1 MGSAMESFCCANKD
15 ELNDSIN
22 QPNPNNST
30 NSSALNITGKI
41 PTNEMKMSNDLGKII
56 QVSSKHKG
64 SIPFSDYELVDK
76 IEQGENS
83 EVYIVKNK
91 DDKKIFV
98 LKKLKRDKTSDLTE
112 KDIKKKIDSLK
123 QLNHPYITKIYEYYI
138 SDDYI
143 YLIEE
148 FCSEG
153 NLQDKLK
160 KIKIFPEF
168 IVKIIMFQIFKSL
181 IYLGSKKMEHGN
193 LKLENILIELNN
205 INPEKKVNKKNYNFN
220 KDELIKAM
228 DNDVNLV
235 NNGLSSKLSITN
247 YRFDIKQV
255 DSIRMVNKKINDS
268 QKRVESSQLNPG
280 LRFGSLKKADD
291 KLRAIPNLK
300 YTGAHNIYNSG
311 KFEMLKF
318 GIKLDDFN
326 CSKIVNRNK
335 TNMKNIYYLSPEII
349 NNNNNENENCDIW
362 ACGII
367 MYYLLGGIFPFPGE
381 KEDEIKTKISSGK
394 LAFDFD
400 KFNGISEDAKDLIR
414 KCLKKDKSRRLT
426 IIDALAHPFFD
437 DLKDSKIYLEDEK
450 EILKNLKNQQEH
462 PLFYQMVLTFISY
475 HFDDIHLLLEL
486 SRIFYKIDANTD
498 GKITKEDL
506 KNAYEEAG
514 EKISKDEL
522 EEIIN
527 MVDFDKNG
535 FIEYEE
541 FIRVC
546 IPEDRLFTDTN
557 LKNAFDLFDTEKKG
571 EITYMQVVDA
581 LEKENHINSKM
592 IASLKKEVSSMGDE
606 LLNYEKFKSYMH
618 TLSLQ

>member
-22 QPNPNNST
+22 QQNPNNSS
-30 NSSALNITGKI
+30 NSSYLNITGKI
-41 PTNEMKMSNDLGKII
+41 PTNEIKSFNDLGKIV
-56 QVSSKHKG
+56 QVNSKDNGNK
-64 SIPFSDYELVDK
+64 PFSNYELVDK
-76 IEQGENS
+76 IELGENS

-91 DDKKIFV
+91 DDKNIYI
-98 LKKLKRDKTSDLTE
+98 LKKIKRDNTSDLTE
-112 KDIKKKIDSLK
+112 NDISKKIESMK
-123 QLNHPYITKIYEYYI
+123 QLNHPYIIKIYEYYI

-168 IVKIIMFQIFKSL
+168 IVKIIMFQIFKAL
-181 IYLGSKKMEHGN
+181 IFLGSKNMEHGK
-193 LKLENILIELNN
+193 LKLENILIELNS

-220 KDELIKAM
+220 KDELIKAF
-228 DNDVNLV
+228 DNDINLV
-235 NNGLSSKLSITN
+235 NNSLSSKLSITN
-247 YRFDIKQV
+247 YRIDIKQV
-255 DSIRMVNKKINDS
+255 DSIRMLNKKINDS
-268 QKRVESSQLNPG
+268 EKRVESSQLAPAI
-280 LRFGSLKKADD
+280 RFGSLKKADD
-291 KLRAIPNLK
+291 KLRAIPIKK

-311 KFEMLKF
+311 NFELLKY

-326 CSKIVNRNK
+326 RSKTANK
-335 TNMKNIYYLSPEII
+335 NKINMKNIHYLSPETI
-349 NNNNNENENCDIW
+349 NNNNENDNCDIW

-381 KEDEIKTKISSGK
+381 KEDEIKTKISLGK
-394 LAFDFD
+394 VTFDFD

-414 KCLKKDKSRRLT
+414 KCLKKDKSRRVS
-426 IIDALAHPFFD
+426 IIDALGHPFFD
-437 DLKDSKIYLEDEK
+437 DLKDSKIYFEDEK
-450 EILKNLKNQQEH
+450 KILENLKNQQEH

-475 HFDDIHLLLEL
+475 HFDDNQLLHEL

-592 IASLKKEVSSMGDE
+592 IASLKKEVSSMGNE

>member
-1 MGSAMESFCCANKD
+1 MGSAMETFCCANKD

-22 QPNPNNST
+22 QQNPNNST
-30 NSSALNITGKI
+30 NSSILNITGKI
-41 PTNEMKMSNDLGKII
+41 PTNEMKMSNDLGNII
-56 QVSSKHKG
+56 QVNSKKKDN
-64 SIPFSDYELVDK
+64 IPFSNYELVDK

-91 DDKKIFV
+91 EDKNIFV
-98 LKKLKRDKTSDLTE
+98 LKKLKKDNTSDLTE
-112 KDIKKKIDSLK
+112 NDISKRLDSLK
-123 QLNHPYITKIYEYYI
+123 QLNHPYISKIYDYYI
-138 SDDYI
+138 SDDYV

-153 NLQDKLK
+153 NLQDKLE

-181 IYLGSKKMEHGN
+181 IYLGIKNLEHGN
-193 LKLENILIELNN
+193 LKLENILLELNN
-205 INPEKKVNKKNYNFN
+205 INPEKKVNKKKYNLN
-220 KDELIKAM
+220 KDELIKAI
-228 DNDVNLV
+228 DNDINLV
-235 NNGLSSKLSITN
+235 NNGLTSKLSITN

-255 DSIRMVNKKINDS
+255 DSIRMINKKINES
-268 QKRVESSQLNPG
+268 QKRVESSQLSPG

-311 KFEMLKF
+311 KFEMLKY

-326 CSKIVNRNK
+326 LSKIVKNNK
-335 TNMKNIYYLSPEII
+335 LNMKNIHYLSPEAI
-349 NNNNNENENCDIW
+349 NNNNENGNCDIW

-367 MYYLLGGIFPFPGE
+367 MYYLLSGTFPFPGE
-381 KEDEIKTKISSGK
+381 KEDEIKTKISLGK
-394 LAFDFD
+394 ITFDFD

-414 KCLKKDKSRRLT
+414 KCLKRDKSRRVSF
-426 IIDALAHPFFD
+426 IDALGHPFFD

-450 EILKNLKNQQEH
+450 KILENLKNQQEH

-475 HFDDIHLLLEL
+475 HFDDNTLLHEL

-546 IPEDRLFTDTN
+546 IPEDRLFTQTN
-557 LKNAFDLFDTEKKG
+557 LKNAFDLFDTDKKG

-606 LLNYEKFKSYMH
+606 LLNYEKFKNYMH

>member
-1 MGSAMESFCCANKD
+1 M
-15 ELNDSIN
+15 
-22 QPNPNNST
+22 
-30 NSSALNITGKI
+30 
-41 PTNEMKMSNDLGKII
+41 
-56 QVSSKHKG
+56 
-64 SIPFSDYELVDK
+64 
-76 IEQGENS
+76 
-83 EVYIVKNK
+83 
-91 DDKKIFV
+91 
-98 LKKLKRDKTSDLTE
+98 
-112 KDIKKKIDSLK
+112 K
-123 QLNHPYITKIYEYYI
+123 QLNHPYISKIYEYYI

-160 KIKIFPEF
+160 KINIFPEF

-181 IYLGSKKMEHGN
+181 IYLGIKNLEHGN
-193 LKLENILIELNN
+193 LKLENILVELND
-205 INPEKKVNKKNYNFN
+205 INPEKKVNKKNYNLN
-220 KDELIKAM
+220 KDELIKAI
-228 DNDVNLV
+228 DNDINLV

-247 YRFDIKQV
+247 YRLDIKQV
-255 DSIRMVNKKINDS
+255 DSIRMINKKINES
-268 QKRVESSQLNPG
+268 QKRVESSQLSPG

-311 KFEMLKF
+311 KFEMLKY

-326 CSKIVNRNK
+326 LSKIVKNNK
-335 TNMKNIYYLSPEII
+335 LNMKNIHYLSPEAI
-349 NNNNNENENCDIW
+349 NNNNENGNCDIW

-367 MYYLLGGIFPFPGE
+367 MYYLLSGIFPFSGE
-381 KEDEIKTKISSGK
+381 KEDEIKTKISLGK
-394 LAFDFD
+394 VTFDFD

-450 EILKNLKNQQEH
+450 KILENLKNQQEH

-475 HFDDIHLLLEL
+475 HFDDNQLLHEL

-506 KNAYEEAG
+506 KNAYDEAG

-546 IPEDRLFTDTN
+546 IPEDRLFTQTN

-606 LLNYEKFKSYMH
+606 LLNYEKFKNYMH